1 MTEGRINLSRR
12 CRDLALVLVHL
23 ALVLVPVVRPV
34 AMRHLSW
41 LWLPKM
47 PRACSPLFDS
57 LMGWGWRG
65 EGRLEECV
73 CGGVL
78 GGGKRWLRNVL
89 EECCDVCVRGSIKSS
104 N

>member
-1 MTEGRINLSRR
+1 M
-12 CRDLALVLVHL
+12 
-23 ALVLVPVVRPV
+23 
-34 AMRHLSW
+34 
-41 LWLPKM
+41 
-47 PRACSPLFDS
+47 
-57 LMGWGWRG
+57 
-65 EGRLEECV
+65 